1 MTKSSSSKPASVGN
15 VPALTSGEA
24 TPVEAPKKLEFR
36 RSSPARFRLLP
47 LTLVMAVL
55 MLGVKI
61 HSLYQDGLKLRDMM
75 VPDARAKDKDKAATQ
90 EMAATGGDAKAADKK
105 EDAAAEGEKKE
116 AASEEKSAEGGEK
129 AEGEKTAEGEKPAEG
144 EAAPD
149 VKLAKL
155 ADQPGL
161 AGSERKKDFSNIE
174 LDILQS
180 LAERRDKLEERS
192 KEVDLKEK
200 LLEATE
206 MRINDKINEIRSLKV
221 EVQKLLDEYNAKEKV
236 KVQGLVKI
244 YENMKPKDAAQI
256 FNELEMPIL
265 LEVIDQMG
273 ARKVAPVLANMDPL
287 RAKDVTRELVEYR
300 KLREIP
306 RNVTQNQAP
315 APATEPTKKQ

>member
-1 MTKSSSSKPASVGN
+1 MKKPSPARATAN
-15 VPALTSGEA
+15 VPALTTATDEA
-24 TPVEAPKKLEFR
+24 APKPEEQKKPEFR

-47 LTLVMAVL
+47 LTLMMAVL

-61 HSLYQDGLKLRDMM
+61 HALYQDGLKLRDMM
-75 VPDARAKDKDKAATQ
+75 VPEARAKEKGTDQAEAKS
-90 EMAATGGDAKAADKK
+90 EGDAKAADKK
-105 EDAAAEGEKKE
+105 EEAAAEGENKDAK
-116 AASEEKSAEGGEK
+116 SEEKSAEGSTEK
-129 AEGEKTAEGEKPAEG
+129 AEGDKPAEG

-161 AGSERKKDFSNIE
+161 AASERKKDFSNIE

-180 LAERRDKLEERS
+180 LAERRDKLEQRS
-192 KEVDLKEK
+192 KEMDLKEK

-206 MRINDKINEIRSLKV
+206 MRINDKISEIRTLKV
-221 EVQKLLDEYNAKEKV
+221 EVQKLLDEYNTKEKA

-256 FNELEMPIL
+256 FNELEMPIM
-265 LEVIDQMG
+265 LEVIDQMN
-273 ARKVAPVLANMDPL
+273 ARKVAPVLANMDPM

-306 RNVTQNQAP
+306 RNLTQNQAS
-315 APATEPTKKQ
+315 PATEPTKKQ